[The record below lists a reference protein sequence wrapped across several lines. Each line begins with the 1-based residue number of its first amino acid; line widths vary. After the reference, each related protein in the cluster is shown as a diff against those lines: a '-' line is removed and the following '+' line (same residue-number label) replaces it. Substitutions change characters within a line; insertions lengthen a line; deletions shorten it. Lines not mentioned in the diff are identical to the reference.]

1 MMLVGRKRV
10 MAGLMVCLG
19 QVASADDVCA
29 FDTLSTIQGN
39 INVDHGFQIRQG
51 SSGPLLKQR
60 YADAS
65 WHDWGVES
73 QKWNHSAQFKTIK
86 TQSAPKRRFTNMKL
100 LHMHSELDA
109 SIGSLGVMTD
119 ATGSCPISACRSAC
133 STTFRAGTPQM
144 SMSGDIEHSHSPDCT
159 I

>member
-10 MAGLMVCLG
+10 MAGLLVCLG
-19 QVASADDVCA
+19 QVASADVVCA

-65 WHDWGVES
+65 WHDMG
-73 QKWNHSAQFKTIK
+73 
-86 TQSAPKRRFTNMKL
+86 
-100 LHMHSELDA
+100 
-109 SIGSLGVMTD
+109 
-119 ATGSCPISACRSAC
+119 C
-133 STTFRAGTPQM
+133 
-144 SMSGDIEHSHSPDCT
+144 
-159 I
+159 